1 MSQLFASPD
10 EPQAPSSSDG
20 AVKVDDAATGIPTP
34 DAVVSASPGPAP
46 APPGVAADGVF
57 GTPPAPQPGSIDY
70 TVPPVPPS
78 QSRPKPPRRGAF
90 GAGIAA
96 LALLLGTAGGIGGAA
111 AWQEWG
117 PSNSS
122 PAQLATL
129 PVAQSSSTVQPAAG
143 SVAAV
148 AKAALPSVVQI
159 EVKTSTGGDTGSG
172 IVIRADGYI
181 LTNNH
186 VISAAASNGGTVKVL
201 FSDGQ
206 VDSAKVVGFTSAY
219 DLAVIKV
226 NRTDLKPLV
235 LGDSSAMV
243 VGDPVIAV
251 GSPLGLDS
259 TVTTGIV
266 SALNRPV
273 TTGQTASTSAYI
285 AAIQTDAAI
294 NPGNSGGPLLN
305 MSGQVIGINSAIA
318 ALPGATQATG
328 AGSVGLGFAIP
339 SNQAR
344 RVAEQLIADGK
355 ATVPAIGAQLDSSYS
370 GRGVRV
376 ADSSQLPNGSP
387 GVVPGSPADKAGIK
401 PGDIIV
407 AMDGSPVA
415 DASSAIVRI
424 RSHAPGDQMTFTL
437 LRNGKDVKVTVTL
450 GTLSSLDYGNT
461 GTTGGTSG
469 GLTWRWVTI
478 DPWTSTARNSSSSRC
493 LR

>member
-10 EPQAPSSSDG
+10 ESQAEPSPKG
-20 AVKVDDAATGIPTP
+20 AVKVDDVSTAMPTP
-34 DAVVSASPGPAP
+34 EAAAAVPPGPAP
-46 APPGVAADGVF
+46 APPREAADGIF
-57 GTPPAPQPGSIDY
+57 GTPPVPQAGSIDY
-70 TVPPVPPS
+70 TVPPAPPGH
-78 QSRPKPPRRGAF
+78 SRPRRPRRGAF
-90 GAGIAA
+90 AGIAA
-96 LALLLGTAGGIGGAA
+96 LALLLGTAGGVGGAA
-111 AWQEWG
+111 AWQQWG
-117 PSNSS
+117 PSDAAT
-122 PAQLATL
+122 AQVATL
-129 PVAQSSSTVQPAAG
+129 PVSQSTSTVQPASG

-159 EVKTSTGGDTGSG
+159 EVKTATGGDTGSG
-172 IVIRADGYI
+172 IIIRADGYI

-186 VISAAASNGGTVKVL
+186 VISAASNGTIQVL

-206 VDSAKVVGFTSAY
+206 VSSAKVVGSTSAY

-226 NRTDLKPLV
+226 DRTGLTPLV

-266 SALNRPV
+266 SALDRPV
-273 TTGQTASTSAYI
+273 TTGDTASTSAYI

-305 MSGQVIGINSAIA
+305 MSGEVIGINSAIA

-355 ATVPAIGAQLDSSYS
+355 ATVPAIGAQLDSTYT

-376 ADSSQLPNGSP
+376 ADSSQLPAGSP
-387 GVVPGSPADKAGIK
+387 GVVPGSPAAKAGIVG
-401 PGDIIV
+401 GDIIV
-407 AMDGSPVA
+407 AMDGTPVA

-424 RSHAPGDQMTFTL
+424 RSHAPGDIMTFTL
-437 LRNGKDVKVTVTL
+437 LRGGKDVDVKVTL

-461 GTTGGTSG
+461 GTTGGTTSG
-469 GLTWRWVTI
+469 G
-478 DPWTSTARNSSSSRC
+478 SQ
-493 LR
+493 

>member
-10 EPQAPSSSDG
+10 ESKAEPTSNGAVKFDG
-20 AVKVDDAATGIPTP
+20 AVKVDDAATAMPTP
-34 DAVVSASPGPAP
+34 DVTAS
-46 APPGVAADGVF
+46 APPGPFPAAPAEAADGIF
-57 GTPPAPQPGSIDY
+57 GTPPVPEAGSIDY
-70 TVPPVPPS
+70 TVPTVPS
-78 QSRPKPPRRGAF
+78 SHTRAKRTRKGAV
-90 GAGIAA
+90 AGFAA
-96 LALLLGTAGGIGGAA
+96 LALILGTAGGVGGSA

-122 PAQLATL
+122 PVQPATL
-129 PVAQSSSTVQPAAG
+129 PVSQATSTVQPASG

-148 AKAALPSVVQI
+148 AEAALPSVVQI
-159 EVKTSTGGDTGSG
+159 EVKTATGGDTGSG
-172 IVIRADGYI
+172 IIIRKDGYI

-186 VISAAASNGGTVKVL
+186 VVEASNGSIQVL

-206 VDSAKVVGFTSAY
+206 LESATVVGATSAY
-219 DLAVIKV
+219 DLAVIHV
-226 NRTDLKPLV
+226 NRTDLTPLV

-305 MSGQVIGINSAIA
+305 MKGEVIGINSAIA

-339 SNQAR
+339 SNEAR
-344 RVAEQLIADGK
+344 RVAEELISTGHAQ
-355 ATVPAIGAQLDSSYS
+355 VPVIGARLDTTYT

-376 ADSSQLPNGSP
+376 ADSKQLEQGQV
-387 GVVPGSPADKAGIK
+387 GVVAGSPADKAGIK
-401 PGDIIV
+401 EGDLIV
-407 AMDGSPVA
+407 AMDGTPVA
-415 DASSAIVRI
+415 DASTAIVLI
-424 RSHAPGDQMTFTL
+424 RSHAPGDTMTFTL
-437 LRNGKDVKVTVTL
+437 ERDGKDTDVTL
-450 GTLSSLDYGNT
+450 TLTSEGSTYG
-461 GTTGGTSG
+461 SQ
-469 GLTWRWVTI
+469 
-478 DPWTSTARNSSSSRC
+478 
-493 LR
+493 

>member
-10 EPQAPSSSDG
+10 EPQAEPSTHG
-20 AVKVDDAATGIPTP
+20 AVKVDDATTAMPAPDSATQTAPSPAPTP
-34 DAVVSASPGPAP
+34 PGA
-46 APPGVAADGVF
+46 AADGVF
-57 GTPPAPQPGSIDY
+57 GTPPVPQLGAVDY
-70 TVPPVPPS
+70 TVPPVPPTH
-78 QSRPKPPRRGAF
+78 SRPSRPRRGAY
-90 GAGIAA
+90 AGIAA
-96 LALLLGTAGGIGGAA
+96 MALVLGTAGGVGGAA
-111 AWQEWG
+111 AWQQWG
-117 PSNSS
+117 PSDSTT
-122 PAQLATL
+122 AQLTTL
-129 PVAQSSSTVQPAAG
+129 PVSQTTSTVQPATG

-159 EVKTSTGGDTGSG
+159 ETKTETGAATGSG
-172 IVIRADGYI
+172 IIIRADGYI

-186 VISAAASNGGTVKVL
+186 VVEGSNGTVQVL
-201 FSDGQ
+201 FSDGH
-206 VDSAKVVGFTSAY
+206 VESAKVVGTTSAY
-219 DLAVIKV
+219 DLAVIHV
-226 NRTDLKPLV
+226 DRTDLKPLV

-243 VGDPVIAV
+243 VGDPVVAV

-266 SALNRPV
+266 SALDRPV

-305 MSGQVIGINSAIA
+305 MKGEVIGINSAIA

-328 AGSVGLGFAIP
+328 AGSIGLGFAIP

-344 RVAEQLIADGK
+344 RVAEQLISTGK

-376 ADSSQLPNGSP
+376 ADSSQLPAGSP
-387 GVVPGSPADKAGIK
+387 GVVPGSPAAKAGIVG
-401 PGDIIV
+401 GDIIV
-407 AMDGSPVA
+407 AMDGTPVA

-424 RSHAPGDQMTFTL
+424 RSHAPGDTMTFTL
-437 LRNGKDVKVTVTL
+437 ERGGKDVDVTVTL

-461 GTTGGTSG
+461 GTTGGATG
-469 GLTWRWVTI
+469 GA
-478 DPWTSTARNSSSSRC
+478 SQ
-493 LR
+493 

>member
-10 EPQAPSSSDG
+10 EPQAEPSSNG
-20 AVKVDDAATGIPTP
+20 AVKVDDATTAMPTP
-34 DAVVSASPGPAP
+34 DAAMTAPPGLAP
-46 APPGVAADGVF
+46 APPGAVADGIF
-57 GTPPAPQPGSIDY
+57 GAPPVPQVGSVDYY
-70 TVPPVPPS
+70 TVPVVPPNH
-78 QSRPKPPRRGAF
+78 SRPKRPRKGAF
-90 GAGIAA
+90 AGIAA
-96 LALLLGTAGGIGGAA
+96 LALLLGTAGGVGGAA

-117 PSNSS
+117 PSTSS
-122 PAQLATL
+122 PAQLSTL
-129 PVAQSSSTVQPAAG
+129 PVSQTTSTVQPASG

-159 EVKTSTGGDTGSG
+159 EVKTATGGDTGSG

-186 VISAAASNGGTVKVL
+186 VVSAANGTVQVL

-206 VDSAKVVGFTSAY
+206 VESATVVGSTSAY

-266 SALNRPV
+266 SALNRSV
-273 TTGQTASTSAYI
+273 TTGDTASTAAYI

-305 MSGQVIGINSAIA
+305 MSGEVIGINSAIA
-318 ALPGATQATG
+318 ALPGATQASG

-344 RVAEQLIADGK
+344 RVAEELIATGT
-355 ATVPAIGAQLDSSYS
+355 ATVPAIGAQLDSTYA

-376 ADSSQLPNGSP
+376 ADSSQFSNHSP
-387 GVVPGSPADKAGIK
+387 GVVAGSPAAKAGIVE
-401 PGDIIV
+401 GDIIV
-407 AMDGSPVA
+407 AMDGTPVA
-415 DASSAIVRI
+415 DASSAIVLI
-424 RSHAPGDQMTFTL
+424 RSHAPGDTMTFTL
-437 LRNGKDVKVTVTL
+437 ERGGKDVDVTITL
-450 GTLSSLDYGNT
+450 GTLSALDYGNT
-461 GTTGGTSG
+461 GTTSGTTGGTG
-469 GLTWRWVTI
+469 GG
-478 DPWTSTARNSSSSRC
+478 SQ
-493 LR
+493 